1 MNFSSS
7 KTILCVNQLK
17 PYDIERSTSLM
28 ISEIYDAFIAAGA
41 PEEKARQAAE
51 AMTVHENRFSKI
63 TSELAVLKW
72 MVGFVTALLSA
83 VALKLFLH

>member
-1 MNFSSS
+1 
-7 KTILCVNQLK
+7 
-17 PYDIERSTSLM
+17 M

-41 PEEKARQAAE
+41 AEEKARKAAE

-63 TSELAVLKW
+63 ESELAVLKW
-72 MVGFVTALLSA
+72 MVGFVMALLST

>member
-1 MNFSSS
+1 M
-7 KTILCVNQLK
+7 
-17 PYDIERSTSLM
+17 SLM

-41 PEEKARQAAE
+41 PEEKARKAVE

-63 TSELAVLKW
+63 ESELAVLKW
-72 MVGFVTALLSA
+72 MVGFVMALLSA